1 MTVPQ
6 MLALS
11 LLIVGGTVALILG
24 AAWVSAYA
32 ERHEH
37 DAECEPMGRLDSWDR
52 P

>member
-11 LLIVGGTVALILG
+11 LLIVGGAVALILV
-24 AAWVSAYA
+24 AAYVEAWA

-37 DAECEPMGRLDSWDR
+37 DADCEPMGRLDSWDR